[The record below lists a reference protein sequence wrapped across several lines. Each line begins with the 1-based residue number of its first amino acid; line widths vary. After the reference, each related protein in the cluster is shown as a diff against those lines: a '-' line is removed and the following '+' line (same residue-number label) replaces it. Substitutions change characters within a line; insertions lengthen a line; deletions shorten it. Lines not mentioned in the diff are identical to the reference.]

1 MFVTHKIPP
10 RLVKVIRIGMDHTGE
25 FNYPCASPTTSLLS
39 VTFGLADPTLAGVL
53 VADGQL
59 QGGGKTNNTWW
70 AFDEGGKPFSD
81 WPASLG
87 SWRPG
92 TPNTAGGNE
101 SSVFIAYYYEKLAA
115 FQDYMVRI
123 SLEHFPEA
131 MPAILYPG
139 SSPDVNPADVEAAAA
154 ALGEGRMRDVD
165 IDPIAAGWARYLLVP
180 SMARTSKSALA
191 WHTGCEQEQG
201 SSPLTLQSSLPF

>member
-39 VTFGLADPTLAGVL
+39 VTLASLTPHWPVL

-201 SSPLTLQSSLPF
+201 SSPLTLQPSLPF